1 MNKIAYQKLT
11 IAAMGAALSLGVLRA
26 NPAQAVTFNLDWT
39 GQTLGYKASGSFSYD
54 ETKNYVDGIVRKDN
68 LESFN
73 IAFFDPKGNLLQ
85 KFTDNQRTPDFN
97 FNFDTKTG
105 QILQDGL
112 WNTDDGISIGGERNK
127 GLNFWSIPNPGRLTF
142 SDDQPS
148 PHVHLDD
155 WENEFPDLPRG
166 LFEHLDVAFFTR
178 TTAEVLNDPQA
189 GNQIG
194 QRLVAS
200 KVPEPSVLLGIGV
213 VGVAGCLSNLG
224 RFFPNQKSRSATE

>member
-26 NPAQAVTFNLDWT
+26 NPAQAVMFNLDWT

-73 IAFFDPKGNLLQ
+73 IAFFDPKGNLLE
-85 KFTDNQRTPDFN
+85 KFTDDQRTPDFN

-112 WNTDDGISIGGERNK
+112 WNAPDGISIGGERNK

-142 SDDQPS
+142 LRQSTFPS
-148 PHVHLDD
+148 RP
-155 WENEFPDLPRG
+155 FG
-166 LFEHLDVAFFTR
+166 
-178 TTAEVLNDPQA
+178 
-189 GNQIG
+189 
-194 QRLVAS
+194 
-200 KVPEPSVLLGIGV
+200 
-213 VGVAGCLSNLG
+213 
-224 RFFPNQKSRSATE
+224 